1 MIWNRLPKVI
11 HVGIDTLE
19 FGVYDAVCNFNE
31 GKKSSIEILAEVQIQ
46 AGHYTTLGCIELNEN
61 RVSRSIYQQSPANA
75 TRRKV
80 KRGLKKR
87 KTDKHTEKEGLTY
100 KAG

>member
-1 MIWNRLPKVI
+1 MML
-11 HVGIDTLE
+11 L
-19 FGVYDAVCNFNE
+19 CNFNE

-46 AGHYTTLGCIELNEN
+46 AGHYTTLGCIELNKN

-80 KRGLKKR
+80 KRGMKKR
-87 KTDKHTEKEGLTY
+87 KTDKHTEKEGVVLLTRQENLWHEFIY
-100 KAG
+100 HCF